1 MKMLKM
7 KSTLKS
13 TITQL
18 YKVQCSVDEIEK
30 IQIDKVQCPV
40 NEIWKEGEE

>member
-18 YKVQCSVDEIEK
+18 YKVQCLVDDIQIQ
-30 IQIDKVQCPV
+30 IQIDKVQCPE
-40 NEIWKEGEE
+40 NDI